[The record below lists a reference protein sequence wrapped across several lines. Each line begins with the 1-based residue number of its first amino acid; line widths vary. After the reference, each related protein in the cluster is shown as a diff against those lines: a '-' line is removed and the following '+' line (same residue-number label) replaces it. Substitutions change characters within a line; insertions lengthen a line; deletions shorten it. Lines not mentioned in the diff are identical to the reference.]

1 MKIKVIL
8 SVLAMVITLSA
19 CNEQNS
25 SSRTNPLLEEWD
37 TPYGIP
43 PFEKIKVSDY
53 MPAFTYAMEQH
64 KAEIEAIVANPEPA
78 TFENTIL
85 AMDNA
90 GEMLNNIS
98 NTFFLIA
105 IADTNP
111 EMQRVETEVSP
122 LLTAHSDEIMMNTGL
137 FERVK
142 KVYNNRAALD
152 SLQQRLTEKTF
163 KEFER
168 GGANLPADKQAELAE
183 INRSLS
189 EATVKYSQNLLAANA
204 AYELV
209 IDEEQTKGL
218 PTTVKNVAKE
228 EAKERGYE
236 GKYLFTLARPSIF
249 PFLTYSTERE
259 LRKEIYTAYIER
271 CNGGE
276 FDNTALINEILSL
289 RLRRAELLGY
299 KSHSH
304 YVLDDVMAKKP
315 EAVYELLDE
324 LWQPSLESAQRE
336 MAEMKIQFKRDKIEG
351 EFEAWDWWYYSE
363 KVRKQR
369 YNLDDQAI
377 RPYFSLENVRQGVFT
392 LCNRLYGI
400 TFTPINVTAY
410 NKECSTFKVEDVD
423 GTLLGVVIFDF
434 HPRAGKSGG
443 AWCGEFVSMSMKDG
457 KRVTPVVT
465 VVCNFTR
472 PSGNTPSLL
481 SVDETETFFHEFGH
495 ALHNL
500 FAQVPYKGLAG
511 VERDFVELPSQIM
524 ENWAMEPAM
533 LKTYAIHHQT
543 GAVIPDHIIS
553 RIEQSALFNQGFM
566 TTELLAASLID
577 MDVHTLTSTKDIDIM
592 AYEKRM
598 LEEKRGLIRQIAPR
612 YRLPYF
618 SHIFDGGYSSGYYSY
633 IWAEVL
639 DKDAYQAFVESGD
652 LFDKQTAA
660 RFRTLLA
667 AGGTKDGMELYRNFR
682 GAEPSR
688 LPLMVSR
695 GFMDPSVLEKE
706 SEEPIIDGT
715 GVEIEDLEIA
725 EPAPSGNKVIL
736 PKNSRPYAI
745 QEGDKNTPT
754 KRTITPKNQL
764 KVKHDSK

>member
-1 MKIKVIL
+1 M
-8 SVLAMVITLSA
+8 VLTISA
-19 CNEQNS
+19 CNDQNS
-25 SSRTNPLLEEWD
+25 ASRTNPLLEEWN

-43 PFEKIKVSDY
+43 PFEKIRVEDY
-53 MPAFTYAMEQH
+53 MPAFQYAMESH
-64 KAEIEAIVANPEPA
+64 KAEIQAIVENTEAPN
-78 TFENTIL
+78 FQNTIL
-85 AMDNA
+85 ALDNA
-90 GEMLNNIS
+90 GDLLNNIS

-105 IADTNP
+105 VADTNP
-111 EMQRVETEVSP
+111 EMQKVETEVTP
-122 LLTAHSDEIMMNTGL
+122 LLTAHSDEIMMNTKL

-142 KVYNNRAALD
+142 IVYNNRVGAMD
-152 SLQQRLTEKTF
+152 SLQMRLTEKTY
-163 KEFER
+163 KDFER
-168 GGANLPADKQAELAE
+168 SGANLSADKQAELAE
-183 INRSLS
+183 INRQLS

-209 IDEEQTKGL
+209 LEEEQTRGL
-218 PTTVKNVAKE
+218 PTGVKNAAKE
-228 EAKERGYE
+228 EAKAKGYD
-236 GKYLFTLARPSIF
+236 GKYLFTLSRPSIF
-249 PFLTYSTERE
+249 PFLTYSSERE

-276 FDNTALINEILSL
+276 WDNTSLINEILTL
-289 RLRRAELLGY
+289 RTRRAQLLGY
-299 KSHSH
+299 KSHAH
-304 YVLDDVMAKKP
+304 YVLDEVMAKNP
-315 EAVYELLDE
+315 TAVYELLDE
-324 LWQPSLESAQRE
+324 LWEPALESAKRE
-336 MAEMKIQFKRDKIEG
+336 MAEMREIFKRETKSED
-351 EFEAWDWWYYSE
+351 FEAWDWWMYSE
-363 KVRKQR
+363 RLRKQR
-369 YNLDDQAI
+369 YNLDEQAI
-377 RPYFSLENVRQGVFT
+377 RPYFSLDNVRQGVFT

-400 TFTPINVTAY
+400 TFTPINITAY
-410 NKECSTFKVEDVD
+410 NKECTSYKVEDVD

-434 HPRAGKSGG
+434 HPRASKSGG

-457 KRVTPVVT
+457 KRVTPVVS

-481 SVDETETFFHEFGH
+481 SIDETETFFHEFGH

-543 GAVIPDHIIS
+543 GAVIPDHLIA
-553 RIEQSALFNQGFM
+553 RIEKSSLFNQGFM

-577 MDVHTLTSTKDIDIM
+577 MDVHTLTKTEGVDIM
-592 AYEKRM
+592 AYEKKM

-652 LFDKQTAA
+652 LFDKETAA

-667 AGGTKDGMELYRNFR
+667 SGGMLDGMELYRNFR

-688 LPLMVSR
+688 LPLMDPR
-695 GFMDPSVLEKE
+695 GFMEPSVLEEGKE
-706 SEEPIIDGT
+706 EEPIIDGT
-715 GVEIEDLEIA
+715 GLEEEPTEQATDPAGRPIRPRNLRMDPEKGIEFDK
-725 EPAPSGNKVIL
+725 AP
-736 PKNSRPYAI
+736 R
-745 QEGDKNTPT
+745 T
-754 KRTITPKNQL
+754 KLN
-764 KVKHDSK
+764 VKFDDEKK